1 MGNVYQKKFPR
12 KSGVTPSLEHL
23 VFGLGKS
30 KAKKNN
36 ALNNLGLGK
45 SKAQKKALNNL
56 NEKILNHG
64 PGLHDRLHVA
74 SPFNS
79 NLL

>member
-1 MGNVYQKKFPR
+1 MRNVYQNKFPR

-30 KAKKNN
+30 KVKKQRPEKIWSWKKQG
-36 ALNNLGLGK
+36 A
-45 SKAQKKALNNL
+45 KKALKIL
-56 NEKILNHG
+56 NEKILNHR

-74 SPFNS
+74 SPYNS
-79 NLL
+79 SLL